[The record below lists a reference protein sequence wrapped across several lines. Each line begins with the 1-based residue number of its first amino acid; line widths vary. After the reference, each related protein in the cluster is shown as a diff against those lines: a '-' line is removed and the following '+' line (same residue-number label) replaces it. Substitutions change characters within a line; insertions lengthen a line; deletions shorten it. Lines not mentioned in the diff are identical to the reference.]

1 MHGSCKMDIYEH
13 VSKDVLKQGGVTLE
27 YGDNFKV
34 KRGLLIFVIL
44 ASK

>member
-1 MHGSCKMDIYEH
+1 MDRYEY
-13 VSKDVLKQGGVTLE
+13 VSKDVCKQGGVTLK

-34 KRGLLIFVIL
+34 KKGLLIFVIL